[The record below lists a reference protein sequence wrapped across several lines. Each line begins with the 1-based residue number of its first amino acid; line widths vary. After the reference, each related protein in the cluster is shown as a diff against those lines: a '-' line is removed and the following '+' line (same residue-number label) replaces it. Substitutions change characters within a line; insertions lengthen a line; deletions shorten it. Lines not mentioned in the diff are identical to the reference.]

1 MSSASNG
8 SASGQPPLAQ
18 SSSSPA
24 QLNQSST
31 GQSSTGQSPT
41 GQSPL
46 GQSQT
51 QSHLGQSPTGQ
62 SHLTQRYQHAVMNT
76 FGPPKRVFV
85 RGEGVHLWDADGNRY
100 LDLLAG
106 LAVNSLGHA
115 HPQVIGAISAQLST
129 LGHVSNFFATPTQ
142 IALAERLCGFV
153 TLNDP
158 GREARVFFTNSGTE
172 ANEAGFKI
180 TRRTGRTRLI
190 AMQGSFHGRS
200 LGALA
205 LTSNPYYREPFE
217 PLPGEVTFV
226 PYGDADALA
235 QALDDTVAA
244 VILEPIQGENG
255 VVEPPSDYLAAVRAL
270 TAKAGALLWIDE
282 VQTGIGRC
290 GEWLASAHCGV
301 TGDIVTFAKG
311 LGNGFPVGACVAT
324 GPAAS
329 LLGPGSH
336 GTTFGGNPVAAAAGL
351 AVLGIIERDGLLARV
366 RTAGERLASGIEALE
381 HARISH
387 VRGRGLL
394 RGVVLTEPVAP
405 AVADAA
411 LTGGFVINAPRPN
424 VLRLAPPLIIPDA
437 ELDRFVDAL
446 PGLLDSV

>member
-1 MSSASNG
+1 MTVSTTG
-8 SASGQPPLAQ
+8 SQAE
-18 SSSSPA
+18 
-24 QLNQSST
+24 
-31 GQSSTGQSPT
+31 
-41 GQSPL
+41 
-46 GQSQT
+46 
-51 QSHLGQSPTGQ
+51 
-62 SHLTQRYQHAVMNT
+62 LTARYAGALMNT
-76 FGPPKRVFV
+76 FGPPKRIFV

-106 LAVNSLGHA
+106 LAVNALGHA

-142 IALAERLCGFV
+142 IALAERLTGFV
-153 TLNDP
+153 TVNEPDRP
-158 GREARVFFTNSGTE
+158 ARVFFTNSGTE

-190 AMQGSFHGRS
+190 AMDGAFHGRS

-205 LTSNPYYREPFE
+205 LTSNPAYREPFE

-226 PYGDADALA
+226 PYGDVDALA
-235 QALDDTVAA
+235 DELDETVAA
-244 VILEPIQGENG
+244 VIVEPIQGENG
-255 VVEPPSDYLAAVRAL
+255 VVESPAGYLQQVREL
-270 TAKAGALLWIDE
+270 TAKAGALLWLDE

-290 GEWLASAHCGV
+290 GDWLASTEAGI

-324 GPAAS
+324 GAAAS

-336 GTTFGGNPVAAAAGL
+336 GTTFGGNPVGAAAGL
-351 AVLGIIERDGLLARV
+351 AVLGIIERDGLLERA
-366 RTAGERLASGIEALE
+366 TAAGDRLAAAITALN
-381 HARISH
+381 HPLVDH

-394 RGVVLTEPVAP
+394 RGVVLTEPIAA

-411 LTGGFVINAPRPN
+411 LAVGFVINAPKPD
-424 VLRLAPPLIIPDA
+424 VLRLAPPLIVSDA
-437 ELDRFVDAL
+437 ELDRFVAAL
-446 PGLLDSV
+446 PALLEAA